1 MATTFTLDEA
11 RTALPELL
19 ELADEL
25 VSVRAELTEQR
36 SGSGPGALA
45 DLKGLEARLA
55 DLLDQIVGLGVELK
69 GWAPLLVDFP
79 VAHDDR
85 VVLVCWLEG
94 DRELAWYHELE
105 HGFPGRRPLAHL
117 GL

>member
-1 MATTFTLDEA
+1 MRTFTLDEA
-11 RTALPELL
+11 RDTLPDLL

-25 VSVRAELTEQR
+25 VEVRAELTEQR
-36 SGSGPGALA
+36 VASGPGSLA
-45 DLKGLEARLA
+45 DAKGLEARLA
-55 DLLDQIVGLGVELK
+55 DLLERIVALGVEVK

-94 DRELAWYHELE
+94 DRELAWYHEIE

-117 GL
+117 DS

>member
-1 MATTFTLDEA
+1 VPRTFTLDEA
-11 RTALPELL
+11 RAALPELL

-25 VSVRAELTEQR
+25 VAVRAELTASR
-36 SGSGPGALA
+36 VVSGPGSMAE
-45 DLKGLEARLA
+45 LKGHEARLA
-55 DLLDQIVGLGVELK
+55 DLLGDIEALGVELK

-94 DRELAWYHELE
+94 DRELAWYHEVE
-105 HGFPGRRPLAHL
+105 HGFPGRRPLSHL

>member
-1 MATTFTLDEA
+1 VPRTFTLAEA
-11 RTALPELL
+11 RAALPELL

-25 VSVRAELTEQR
+25 VSVRAELTEAR
-36 SGSGPGALA
+36 IAARPGSMAE
-45 DLKGLEARLA
+45 LKGHEARLA
-55 DLLDQIVGLGVELK
+55 DLLGAIEALGVELK

-79 VAHDDR
+79 VTHDGR

-94 DRELAWYHELE
+94 DRQLGWYHEVE
-105 HGFPGRRPLAHL
+105 HGFPGRRPLTHL